1 MSHGTGR
8 ARPVGSGG
16 EPPREGLRARLAG
29 LRSALQD
36 RLWSA
41 DEKWAAERGW
51 TARRSASGWSIQ
63 VRDPR
68 FDLRQECWEC
78 GGTGFHRITG
88 AECEVCDGTGVVTL
102 AGEDGGDDLD
112 DDGGEPS

>member
-1 MSHGTGR
+1 MSEINDR
-8 ARPVGSGG
+8 ARSAGPDG
-16 EPPREGLRARLAG
+16 EPPRETLRQRLARLRA
-29 LRSALQD
+29 ALQE

-51 TARRSASGWSIQ
+51 TARRSASGWTIQ

-88 AECEVCDGTGVVTL
+88 VECDTCDGTGVVTL
-102 AGEDGGDDLD
+102 AGEDAGDDLD